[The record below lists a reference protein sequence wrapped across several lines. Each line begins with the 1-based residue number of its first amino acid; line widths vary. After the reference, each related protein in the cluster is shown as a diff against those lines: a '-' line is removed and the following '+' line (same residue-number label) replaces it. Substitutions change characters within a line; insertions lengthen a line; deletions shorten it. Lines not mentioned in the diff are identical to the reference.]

1 MNRAMRV
8 VPAALVLPG
17 LLAVAQGA
25 DQAVLQLRTHEP
37 RAYGY
42 QPGDVLQ
49 RQIEV
54 DVPAGLLLDT
64 TSLPVAG
71 GRGQAIELRTLHL
84 HSRPWAGGQ
93 RQTLRLHY
101 QVFYAPREVHTLE
114 IAPFELRYTG
124 GLRAGMQT
132 QTLRVDALPITVAP
146 LLPLVVPQR
155 HGLGDL
161 QPDMP
166 PPRLDTTTVRQR
178 LRVWAGLAALLLAWL
193 AWAHW
198 GYPWWRRRRLPFGL
212 AWAQLRQLPDAPDAA
227 TWQAACAQLHQAL
240 NASAGQVIFA
250 HSLAGWASRQ
260 PGFAPL
266 QADLARFLGLSRQ
279 AFFAPGAVAA
289 ADGAWLRK
297 LSCRCRD
304 AERG

>member
-64 TSLPVAG
+64 ASLPVAG
-71 GRGQAIELRTLHL
+71 GRGQPIELRTLQL

-93 RQTLRLHY
+93 RQVLRLDY
-101 QVFYAPREVHTLE
+101 QVFYAPREVRTLE
-114 IAPFELRYTG
+114 IAPIELRYTG
-124 GLRAGMQT
+124 GLRIGMQT

-146 LLPLVVPQR
+146 LLPLLVPQR
-155 HGLGDL
+155 QGLGDL

-166 PPRLDTTTVRQR
+166 PPLQDETAVRQR
-178 LRVWAGLAALLLAWL
+178 LQAWAALAALLLAWL
-193 AWAHW
+193 AWARW
-198 GYPWWRRRRLPFGL
+198 GYPWWQRQHLPFGR

-227 TWQAACAQLHQAL
+227 TWRAACAQLHQAL
-240 NASAGQVIFA
+240 NASAGQVIFG
-250 HSLAGWASRQ
+250 HSLVGWANQR
-260 PGFAPL
+260 PAFAPL
-266 QADLARFLGLSRQ
+266 QADLVQFLGLSRQ
-279 AFFAPGAVAA
+279 AFFAPGVLAA
-289 ADGAWLRK
+289 ADGAWLRH
-297 LSCRCRD
+297 LGRRCRD